1 MSANFES
8 ATYPYER
15 VHPSYL
21 TFKGAE
27 ELPKKL
33 LLYLLDLPDASA
45 LEVVAMHPT
54 CRDGSQPPGRHLDGR
69 PSSRIEAT
77 AASTPQTLNRLSR

>member
-33 LLYLLDLPDASA
+33 LLYLLDLPDAA
-45 LEVVAMHPT
+45 
-54 CRDGSQPPGRHLDGR
+54 
-69 PSSRIEAT
+69 
-77 AASTPQTLNRLSR
+77 